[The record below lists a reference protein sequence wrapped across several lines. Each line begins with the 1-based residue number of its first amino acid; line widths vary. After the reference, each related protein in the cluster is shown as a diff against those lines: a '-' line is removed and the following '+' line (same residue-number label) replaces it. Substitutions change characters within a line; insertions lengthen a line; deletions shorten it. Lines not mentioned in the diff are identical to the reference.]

1 MVEVGNGERVVEA
14 TRNAVPFAG
23 LLVTVV
29 VLDRATLAL
38 TGLAGDDV
46 FSSSLLL
53 ASIERNLIFWVVAI
67 VAVFVGGV
75 LLAVSGDGNGRL
87 LEPWSALENGSV
99 LRWLSALLIVYTT
112 WVGAFGSFNFFSN
125 ELYLLSL
132 IHI

>member
-1 MVEVGNGERVVEA
+1 MVEVGNGERVVDA

-87 LEPWSALENGSV
+87 L
-99 LRWLSALLIVYTT
+99 
-112 WVGAFGSFNFFSN
+112 
-125 ELYLLSL
+125 
-132 IHI
+132 